1 MAKFRI
7 PYRWL
12 GRIALS
18 WSAKDQGPTHNVEIR
33 ENSNMNRGRQ
43 LIFAIILAPLGLVG
57 TAAIGAEYEEVTPPQ
72 TTADPQKVEVVE
84 LFWYRCPHCYRLL
97 SFMER
102 WERSKPDNVNYIR
115 MPAILSER
123 WAFHARAYYVAELL
137 GIADKIHRPLFD
149 AIHAERRNLDSEP
162 AMEAFFAEHGIES
175 EQFRK
180 AWRSFAVETKVRKA
194 RVMTK
199 RYGITGTPSVIINGK
214 FRTDGVMTGNYPN
227 MIRVIQDLVAKES
240 AS

>member
-1 MAKFRI
+1 MKR
-7 PYRWL
+7 
-12 GRIALS
+12 
-18 WSAKDQGPTHNVEIR
+18 V
-33 ENSNMNRGRQ
+33 RQ
-43 LIFAIILAPLGLVG
+43 LAVAIVLAPVWLLGS
-57 TAAIGAEYEEVTPPQ
+57 AAQAANYEEVTPPQ
-72 TTADPQKVEVVE
+72 TTSNPQKVEVVE

-102 WERSKPDNVNYIR
+102 WERSKPDNVDYIR

-137 GIADKIHRPLFD
+137 GIADEIHRPLFD
-149 AIHAERRNLDSEP
+149 AIHGERRNLDSQP
-162 AMEAFFAEHGIES
+162 AMEAFFAEHGVDS
-175 EQFRK
+175 EKFRK

-214 FRTDGVMTGNYPN
+214 YRTDGVMTGTYPN
-227 MIRVIQDLVAKES
+227 MIRVIEELVAKES